1 MNAFAALF
9 RDWLRRETGID
20 PDSLGHDFLSR
31 ALTERVHA
39 LQCDGERLPSAARAP
54 VTTEALRAYW
64 ARLHA
69 CADERRALIELF
81 VVPETW
87 FFRDGAAF
95 AALARR
101 AAERVACAPGRV
113 IRVLS
118 APCSTGEEPYSAAM
132 ALLDA
137 GLDPASFAIDALDLS
152 ARAIEHARAGCY
164 GRNAFRGTQTAFR
177 TRFFTPTADGWLLD
191 EQVRSRVQFR
201 QANLMEACA
210 DTGVRYDFVFCR
222 NVLIY
227 FDRDAQD
234 RAIRQLASRLA
245 DDGMLFVGPAETG
258 VAMRCGMR
266 SARVPL
272 AFAFQRADVG
282 AAADECVG
290 RHVEGEGSY
299 TRMARGGALGAGATS
314 GAAMAMPLA
323 SASATAVA
331 SAPVLMSASA
341 SASAGALVSA
351 ATPSATATALASAS
365 MSPSVSALASAM
377 PLASARTSA
386 SVSATASASSSPTS
400 ATRALHAVVS
410 QPSGLDAAFAAPP
423 TAFQPRAPSP
433 FEPAAPPPADPL
445 VHARSPSPSPAN
457 AVDAPTLEQAQA
469 LANAGAFDEAERMLA
484 RFSAHAGPHADAY
497 YLNGL
502 IADARGRAEEAGD
515 FYRKALYLRPTHHE
529 ALTHLATLLDV
540 GGDGAGARW
549 LLERARRAVG

>member
-1 MNAFAALF
+1 MNAFAVLF

-20 PDSLGHDFLSR
+20 PESLGHDFLSR

-39 LQCDGERLPSAARAP
+39 LKSDGERLPSAARAP

-69 CADERRALIELF
+69 CADERRALIERF

-87 FFRDGAAF
+87 FFREREAF
-95 AALARR
+95 ATLVRLAVERL
-101 AAERVACAPGRV
+101 AAHPGRV
-113 IRVLS
+113 VRVLS
-118 APCSTGEEPYSAAM
+118 APCSTGEEPFSAAM

-137 GLDPASFAIDALDLS
+137 GLDPARFAIDAIDLS

-164 GRNAFRGTQTAFR
+164 GRNVFRGTQTAFR

-227 FDRDAQD
+227 FERDAQD
-234 RAIRQLASRLA
+234 RVIRSLQRLLT

-258 VAMRCGMR
+258 VAMRHGMR
-266 SARVPL
+266 SARIPL
-272 AFAFQRADVG
+272 AFAFQRADDG
-282 AAADECVG
+282 AAADECVAG
-290 RHVEGEGSY
+290 HVGGDGSY
-299 TRMARGGALGAGATS
+299 GRMARGGALGAGPTS
-314 GAAMAMPLA
+314 GA
-323 SASATAVA
+323 
-331 SAPVLMSASA
+331 
-341 SASAGALVSA
+341 
-351 ATPSATATALASAS
+351 
-365 MSPSVSALASAM
+365 ASAM
-377 PLASARTSA
+377 PLASAWTCA
-386 SVSATASASSSPTS
+386 SVSATASGLPSSSPTS
-400 ATRALHAVVS
+400 ATRALHAVVPP
-410 QPSGLDAAFAAPP
+410 PSGLDAARAAPP

-433 FEPAAPPPADPL
+433 FEPVAPPPADPL
-445 VHARSPSPSPAN
+445 ARARSPSPAPAN
-457 AVDAPTLEQAQA
+457 AVDAPTLEHAQA
-469 LANAGAFDEAERMLA
+469 LANAGAFDEAERVLA
-484 RFSAHAGPHADAY
+484 RFTARAGLHADAF
-497 YLNGL
+497 YLRGL
-502 IADARGRAEEAGD
+502 IADARGRAAEAGD
-515 FYRKALYLRPTHHE
+515 FYRKALYLRPTHQE

>member
-39 LQCDGERLPSAARAP
+39 LQCDGQRLPSAARAP

-191 EQVRSRVQFR
+191 KQVRSRVQFR

-210 DTGVRYDFVFCR
+210 DTGVHYDFVFCR

-272 AFAFQRADVG
+272 AFAFQRTDVG
-282 AAADECVG
+282 AAVDECVG

-299 TRMARGGALGAGATS
+299 RRMARGGALGAGATS

-323 SASATAVA
+323 SVSATAVA
-331 SAPVLMSASA
+331 SAPVSMSASA
-341 SASAGALVSA
+341 SASASTSAGALVSA
-351 ATPSATATALASAS
+351 TKPSASAT
-365 MSPSVSALASAM
+365 ALASAM

-423 TAFQPRAPSP
+423 TAFQPRALSP
-433 FEPAAPPPADPL
+433 FEPVAPPPADPL
-445 VHARSPSPSPAN
+445 ARARSPSPAPAN
-457 AVDAPTLEQAQA
+457 AIDAPTLEQAQA

>member
-282 AAADECVG
+282 AAVDECVG

-299 TRMARGGALGAGATS
+299 RRMARGGALGAGATS

-323 SASATAVA
+323 SVSATAVA
-331 SAPVLMSASA
+331 SAPVSMSA

-351 ATPSATATALASAS
+351 TKPSASAT
-365 MSPSVSALASAM
+365 ALASAM
-377 PLASARTSA
+377 PLASARMSA

-457 AVDAPTLEQAQA
+457 AIDAPTLEQAQA

-484 RFSAHAGPHADAY
+484 RFSAYAGPHADAY